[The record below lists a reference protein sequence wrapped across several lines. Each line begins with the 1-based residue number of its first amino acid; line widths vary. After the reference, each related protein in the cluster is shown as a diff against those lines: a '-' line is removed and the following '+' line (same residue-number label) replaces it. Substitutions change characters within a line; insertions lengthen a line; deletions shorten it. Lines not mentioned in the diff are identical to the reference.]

1 MRVTISRSKSA
12 EQVYIT
18 KAYRDETG
26 KSTSKIIK
34 KLGSMASLLPE
45 HDNDREKVLAWR
57 EFDSKS
63 V

>member
-34 KLGSMASLLPE
+34 KPG
-45 HDNDREKVLAWR
+45 V
-57 EFDSKS
+57 
-63 V
+63 